1 MSLPHLHCY
10 TSLHARVTHLVP
22 EEAARD
28 VDLLAPHNDDFLAI
42 EHLLRDNRSKPPKEV
57 ALAINNDGGRG
68 EGGHRE
74 SEVALNTSSLGDSG
88 GENEHT

>member
-1 MSLPHLHCY
+1 M
-10 TSLHARVTHLVP
+10 HLVA
-22 EEAARD
+22 EEAAGD
-28 VDLLAPHNDDFLAI
+28 VDLLAPDDDNLLAVQN
-42 EHLLRDNRSKPPKEV
+42 LLRHDRRKPSEEM